1 MLLTECWVFLGSEQH
16 VWKSHEVPFLGNIN
30 PQNKIAYLIIY
41 AIFNVD
47 RIYNLFLDQK
57 WKASII
63 ETHTSFAATAFTWA
77 HEIGHAINMHHDFK
91 MFYPFTPRNDVHGRE
106 CSKVSGIMDYS
117 YEFPRIWSPCSRE
130 DLTKFYI
137 NEMSRFGSFCLA

>member
-1 MLLTECWVFLGSEQH
+1 MVNS
-16 VWKSHEVPFLGNIN
+16 
-30 PQNKIAYLIIY
+30 
-41 AIFNVD
+41 
-47 RIYNLFLDQK
+47 IYNLFLDQK

-91 MFYPFTPRNDVHGRE
+91 MFYPFTPRNDVDGRE

-137 NEMSRFGSFCLA
+137 NEMSRFGSFCLASRK